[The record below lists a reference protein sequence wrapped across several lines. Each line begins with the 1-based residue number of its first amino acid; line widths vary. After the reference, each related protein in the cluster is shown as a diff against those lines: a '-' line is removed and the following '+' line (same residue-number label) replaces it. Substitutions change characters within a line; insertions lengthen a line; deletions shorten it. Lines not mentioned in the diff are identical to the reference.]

1 MAQQHYL
8 SELSRLTLPNA
19 SDFLHSAFARG
30 GDA

>member
-1 MAQQHYL
+1 MAQLPHQSKL
-8 SELSRLTLPNA
+8 PRLTLPNA